1 MPPPPPNPV
10 FSINASVT
18 SSTEATKSK
27 TVILME
33 KEKMYLCLN
42 QFAKKVFIRMIS
54 VQIQPFIFCFQVVLC
69 LGRNV
74 FQNVS

>member
-1 MPPPPPNPV
+1 
-10 FSINASVT
+10 
-18 SSTEATKSK
+18 
-27 TVILME
+27 ME

-54 VQIQPFIFCFQVVLC
+54 VEIQPFIFCFQVVLC